1 MLFPSAKSFRCGT
14 AAAKIGRAD
23 QAWQALNR
31 LPENSSMK
39 SPLITAAAG
48 ATAMVLPDLLRADIR
63 DPRRQARRA
72 SPVRVRG
79 QVRAEGRGLPRVA
92 VTDGFTVVDT
102 GADGS
107 FELVSAA
114 DREFVSVS
122 LPSGYR
128 IPTNPTG
135 TARLY
140 QPIRG
145 DGGSEMTTQF
155 DLEPDGSTGEEHALL
170 LLADIQV
177 QNTDEVRWFREQTVP
192 DVQALAAGMGA
203 ADVFGFS
210 CGDIMY
216 DHLELY
222 PEYEKGVQ
230 QTGIPFFQV
239 LGNHDMDYGYRGDH
253 ASHLTFS
260 RHFGPRYYSFNRGQV
275 HYVVLDDVFWHGVG
289 YIGYLDGDQLA
300 WLAADLERV
309 EPGST
314 VILAA
319 HIPILGSRHL
329 RTGERNPAITVS
341 VTNRE
346 MLYRLLEPFDAH
358 ILTGHTHENEHV
370 FEHGVHEHVHGAV
383 CGAWWSGPIC
393 ADGAPSGYGVYEIQG
408 SDVSWRYKATG
419 HGFDY
424 QIRAYA
430 HGAEPTAPD
439 EIVANVW
446 DWDPAWEVTWYE
458 DGVRRGPMARRIGYD
473 PLSVELHSGPDLPP
487 RRTWV
492 EPYPTGHLFYAP
504 ASREAGSITV
514 EAKDRFGRIF
524 SAGVG

>member
-1 MLFPSAKSFRCGT
+1 
-14 AAAKIGRAD
+14 
-23 QAWQALNR
+23 
-31 LPENSSMK
+31 
-39 SPLITAAAG
+39 
-48 ATAMVLPDLLRADIR
+48 
-63 DPRRQARRA
+63 
-72 SPVRVRG
+72 
-79 QVRAEGRGLPRVA
+79 VA

-102 GADGS
+102 GADGT
-107 FELVSAA
+107 FELVSATH
-114 DREFVSVS
+114 REFVAVS

-128 IPTNPTG
+128 IPTNLTG

-140 QPIRG
+140 EPINADSG
-145 DGGSEMTTQF
+145 EMTTVF
-155 DLEPDGSTGEEHALL
+155 DLEPTHASDEEHALL

-177 QNTDEVRWFREQTVP
+177 QDMDEVRWFHEQTVP
-192 DVQALAAGMGA
+192 DVHALKSGMGVPE
-203 ADVFGFS
+203 VFGVA

-222 PEYEKGVQ
+222 SGYERGVRDMDV
-230 QTGIPFFQV
+230 PFFQV
-239 LGNHDMDYGYRGDH
+239 LGNHDMDYGDRGDH

-275 HYVVLDDVFWHGVG
+275 HYVMLDDVFWHGAG

-300 WLAADLERV
+300 WLAADLQRV

-329 RTGERNPAITVS
+329 RDGQRSPSITVS
-341 VTNRE
+341 VSNRE
-346 MLYRLLEPFDAH
+346 TLYRLLEPFDAH
-358 ILTGHTHENEHV
+358 VLTGHTHENEHV
-370 FEHGVHEHVHGAV
+370 FEHGVHEHVNGTV

-393 ADGAPSGYGVYEIQG
+393 ADGTPSGYSVYEIRG

-424 QIRAYA
+424 QIRAYP
-430 HGAEPTAPD
+430 HGADPKAPD

-458 DGVRRGPMARRIGYD
+458 DGVRRGRMARRVGYD
-473 PLSVELHSGPDLPP
+473 PLSVELHTGPNLPP

-492 EPYPTGHLFYAP
+492 EPLPTNHLFYAP
-504 ASREAGSITV
+504 ASRDAGSILV
-514 EAKDRFGRIF
+514 EARDRLGRVY
-524 SAGVG
+524 SAEVGR